1 MRAIPTEFDAVAY
14 HASLADEWEHRYRK
28 PSFQTRQAVLTKSL
42 RGRDLTGT
50 RWLDAGCGT
59 GVLTRWLA
67 RRGCRV
73 VGVDAASEMLAA
85 ARSAAAEKYSDRL
98 SFVRVL
104 TIAHLA
110 IEDRSLDG
118 ILCSSVLEY
127 VPDPSACL
135 TEFARVLKP
144 GGLLLVSVPNRNSV
158 VRRIQV
164 ACHRLGGFFGRSWC
178 AFLDYSRHH
187 YSRSEFERVLVHA
200 GFSGE
205 KFVPF
210 GSPLPGLAQRSRYW
224 APLLMFVAHKHA

>member
-1 MRAIPTEFDAVAY
+1 MSVHHIGFDAVAY
-14 HASLADEWEHRYRK
+14 HASLADGWEHRYRK
-28 PSFQTRQAVLTKSL
+28 RSFQTRQTVLMKSL
-42 RGRDLTGT
+42 RGRDLAGT

-59 GVLTRWLA
+59 GTLTRWLA
-67 RRGCRV
+67 TQGCRV

-85 ARSAAAEKYSDRL
+85 ARSAAAENYSDRL

-104 TIAHLA
+104 TIARLA

-144 GGLLLVSVPNRNSV
+144 GGILVVSVPNRNSV
-158 VRRIQV
+158 VRQIQV
-164 ACHRLGGFFGRSWC
+164 ACHQLGGLLGRSWC
-178 AFLDYSRHH
+178 AFLDCSRHH
-187 YSRSEFERVLVHA
+187 YSISEFERVLVHA

-205 KFVPF
+205 KYVPF
-210 GSPLPGLAQRSRYW
+210 GSPLPDLAQRSHYW
-224 APLLMFVAHKHA
+224 APLLMFVAHKDA